1 MSTNNTFILESNT
14 QSNSFTL
21 DTFNLNTS
29 VASNGPKSSNAA
41 LFSQQ
46 LSQLLKDEN
55 LDLSNVEE
63 DSSERFFCNLFI

>member
-1 MSTNNTFILESNT
+1 MSTNNTFILESNN

-21 DTFNLNTS
+21 DTFTVNTS
-29 VASNGPKSSNAA
+29 VVSNGPKSANAA
-41 LFSQQ
+41 IFSQQ

-63 DSSERFFCNLFI
+63 DSSERY